1 MTSALLLRWEPS
13 CPPANQPAELKTI
26 LEHSEQTWRTRINS
40 ELISTCEIPMVCVKV
55 KAHSFWGIREGS
67 ASGVGAHSESG
78 HTIKNLRS
86 CREGWELVE
95 RPVGESVPQKEIVL
109 HHEASTKSSVMC
121 RSHLHTKKCPP
132 EFIPWPSAQ
141 KGTLVGAISF
151 LFKLRRLQ
159 RCGLME

>member
-1 MTSALLLRWEPS
+1 
-13 CPPANQPAELKTI
+13 
-26 LEHSEQTWRTRINS
+26 
-40 ELISTCEIPMVCVKV
+40 MVCVKV
-55 KAHSFWGIREGS
+55 KAHSFWGIREHS

-132 EFIPWPSAQ
+132 EFIPWPFAQ
-141 KGTLVGAISF
+141 KGTLIGAVSF

>member
-26 LEHSEQTWRTRINS
+26 LEHSEQTWRTKTNS
-40 ELISTCEIPMVCVKV
+40 KLISTCEIPMVCVKV
-55 KAHSFWGIREGS
+55 KAHSFWGIRERS
-67 ASGVGAHSESG
+67 ASGVGAPSESG
-78 HTIKNLRS
+78 HTIQNLRS

-109 HHEASTKSSVMC
+109 HHEASTKSSMMY

-132 EFIPWPSAQ
+132 EFVPRPSTQ
-141 KGTLVGAISF
+141 KRALVRDKQ
-151 LFKLRRLQ
+151 LPV
-159 RCGLME
+159 